1 MSEFTEDQLDGKP
14 QRLVI
19 FSKCAFL
26 AFKDAFELFDRTGEG
41 KIAWKDCASLAR
53 CFGYNPTNA
62 FVLNL
67 LSTGNPEEEPELPLT
82 KQELEGNFVTLDEFL
97 PHLWIV
103 SQAPDPGSYEDFFE
117 GLKVFDKHGD
127 GNVRWEWSS
136 QSSLISNY
144 SFSSAELRHVL
155 SNLGE
160 KLTGV
165 EIDTLIGDQEDQFG
179 NINYDKF
186 IKTIMHDKEGSP
198 ED

>member
-1 MSEFTEDQLDGKP
+1 MSEFTEDQLD
-14 QRLVI
+14 
-19 FSKCAFL
+19 

-127 GNVRWEWSS
+127 GNV
-136 QSSLISNY
+136 
-144 SFSSAELRHVL
+144 SSAELRHVL

>member
-14 QRLVI
+14 QRHSLFI
-19 FSKCAFL
+19 IEFL

-67 LSTGNPEEEPELPLT
+67 LTTGNPEEEPELPPT

-97 PHLWIV
+97 PHLWVV

-127 GNVRWEWSS
+127 GNVR
-136 QSSLISNY
+136 
-144 SFSSAELRHVL
+144 
-155 SNLGE
+155 
-160 KLTGV
+160 
-165 EIDTLIGDQEDQFG
+165 
-179 NINYDKF
+179 
-186 IKTIMHDKEGSP
+186 
-198 ED
+198 